1 MNTSSSLEMKTS
13 ALAAVKNWVDL
24 DGVLLLLAMAAAL
37 GCYEREVELDCC
49 AEERG
54 GCGGVVP
61 WRRDCEEELDGRAE
75 ERGGRGGKLD
85 EHAHHLFAKIPERG
99 DLTCSKKR

>member
-61 WRRDCEEELDGRAE
+61 WRRDCEEELNGRAE
-75 ERGGRGGKLD
+75 ERGGRGG
-85 EHAHHLFAKIPERG
+85 ERTSIPNTCSRKCLKGG
-99 DLTCSKKR
+99 DLTSSKKR